1 MLMISSKYTMLQIDA
16 ADADAAADATDA
28 DAADAVDADAAAD
41 AADADAESFYD
52 YVKQHYI
59 YFFIIDCD

>member
-1 MLMISSKYTMLQIDA
+1 MLQIDA